1 MTESFDFVVIGS
13 GPAGEKAAAQASYF
27 GKRVAIVERSPA
39 PGGAAVSHAGV
50 PTKTFRE
57 AALYMTGFRHR
68 EVYGLSLELTQEVV
82 LERLRSRTEEIV
94 ETMTEAVRLNLAR
107 HEIELV
113 HGEGRLGP
121 DRTVIVRGGDGTER
135 VLEAEAVLIATGSRP
150 LRPTL
155 VPFEDPDVYDSE
167 RILFMSRIPESMVVV
182 GGGAVACEY
191 ASILNALGT
200 RITLVDPGP
209 RLLPVFD
216 AELSEALVDVFRREA
231 IEVRL
236 DERLAS
242 VLREGDRLAVTFGG
256 GDVLHVEAFLFAA
269 GRIGNTE
276 NLGLEEADVKVDAR
290 GRILVDSNFRTGAEG
305 IYAAGDVI
313 GPPALASV
321 SMEQGRVAACD
332 AFDIPF
338 KETVDSVAPFGV
350 YSIPEVAMVGLT
362 EHAAAGLGIEVETGR
377 WLFADNTRAVIAGS
391 TQGMLKLVFRRD
403 DRRLLG
409 VHILGELASE
419 LIHQGQL
426 VLHHEGTIDHFI
438 HTTYNVPTWS
448 EAYKYAAYNGL
459 QRLSGR
465 VGAAHLGRG

>member
-13 GPAGEKAAAQASYF
+13 GPAGEKGAAQASYF

-94 ETMTEAVRLNLAR
+94 ETMTEAVRLNIAR
-107 HEIELV
+107 HGIELV

-121 DRTVIVRGGDGTER
+121 DRTVIVRGTDGTER

-150 LRPTL
+150 LRPIW

-216 AELSEALVDVFRREA
+216 AELSEALVDVFQREA

-276 NLGLEEADVKVDAR
+276 NLGLEEADVKVDGR

-377 WLFADNTRAVIAGS
+377 WLFAHNTRAVIAGS